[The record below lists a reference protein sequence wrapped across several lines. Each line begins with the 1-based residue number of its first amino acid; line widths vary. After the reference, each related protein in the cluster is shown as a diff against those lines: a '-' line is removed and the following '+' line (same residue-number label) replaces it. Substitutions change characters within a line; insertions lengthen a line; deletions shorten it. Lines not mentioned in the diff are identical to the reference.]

1 MLKTR
6 TVNIFQYL
14 KKALQNVWRG
24 VSHLAVSW
32 PKAFAGVIVLL
43 LALYYPLGGSL
54 MEEIDKNTAYEAA
67 VVSEDQSATVE
78 TMAFLINREVNDHI
92 WSANLPL
99 FFPSYFLDNM
109 PAYQNGIVS
118 ALSKTASV
126 IAKETEC
133 GDDGR
138 AKNAVTAAAEL
149 LKYPGNVWLFA
160 ADNKLKIAPSSA
172 SQYRKAR
179 KQLRDFNRLLPG
191 SECRW
196 EKSAAN
202 LRRFVTAV
210 QKDLQRSVG
219 RLEVQ
224 VAEHSSDWVDTGAD
238 DLFYFNQS
246 KAYAYLMIMKAWG
259 RDFKQV
265 LLDSGQYENWT
276 RVMRALENGV
286 ELSPAVVR
294 NGELDSG
301 FAANHLV
308 SLGYYMLRAAS
319 LLDKIGDA
327 TKGVTVNAD

>member
-6 TVNIFQYL
+6 VVNIFQYL
-14 KKALQNVWRG
+14 KKALQKVWRG

-54 MEEIDKNTAYEAA
+54 MEKIDKNTAYEAA
-67 VVSEDQSATVE
+67 VVSEDQSAAVE

-99 FFPSYFLDNM
+99 FL
-109 PAYQNGIVS
+109 PAYQNGIVG

-133 GDDGR
+133 TDDGR
-138 AKNAVTAAAEL
+138 AKHAAATAAEL

-179 KQLRDFNRLLPG
+179 KQLRDFNRLLPDG
-191 SECRW
+191 ECRW

-202 LRRFVTAV
+202 LRRFVTTV

-238 DLFYFNQS
+238 DLFYFNQG
-246 KAYAYLMIMKAWG
+246 KAYGYLMIMKAWG